1 MFGLL
6 VFFKTDTPFYLVSKG
21 KNEVA
26 KATISKIFKNDVDKR
41 LEGVITEYDKI
52 ANQSGVTLKKLFS
65 KNYRKVLVIS
75 ILMSFIH

>member
-26 KATISKIFKNDVDKR
+26 KTTISKIFKNDVDKR

-52 ANQSGVTLKKLFS
+52 AN
-65 KNYRKVLVIS
+65 
-75 ILMSFIH
+75 